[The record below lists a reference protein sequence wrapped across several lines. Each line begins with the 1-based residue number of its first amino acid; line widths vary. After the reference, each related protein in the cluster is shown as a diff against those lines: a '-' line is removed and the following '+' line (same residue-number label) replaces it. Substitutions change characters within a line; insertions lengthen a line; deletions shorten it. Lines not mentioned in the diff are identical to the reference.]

1 MKKPL
6 FIGFLVLIMFLLSA
20 CGGAPKEE
28 EGGAAPKAKT
38 EYQNKIKGAIDNSNK
53 LLAVYNKSV
62 DQLYTEELSNEE
74 FGNMMR
80 NNIEK
85 SNEMVRSI
93 DEMTP
98 DPAFFEIHQAF
109 ITFMNNQHQ
118 MFLDAVEAANED
130 EIKKND
136 LRKEYLSIK
145 TEQQKIIN
153 DLRTL

>member
-1 MKKPL
+1 MKKKL
-6 FIGFLVLIMFLLSA
+6 VMGSLVLVLLLLTA
-20 CGGAPKEE
+20 CGGEPQEE
-28 EGGAAPKAKT
+28 EGAAPEAKT
-38 EYQNKIKGAIDNSNK
+38 EYQNKVKGAIDNSNK

-80 NNIEK
+80 TNIEK

-98 DPAFFEIHQAF
+98 DPAFFEIHQAV
-109 ITFMNNQHQ
+109 ITLMNNQHQ
-118 MFLDAVEAANED
+118 MFLDAVEMANED
-130 EIKKND
+130 KIEKDN

-153 DLRTL
+153 GLRTL

>member
-1 MKKPL
+1 MKKKL
-6 FIGFLVLIMFLLSA
+6 VMGSLVLVLLLLTA
-20 CGGAPKEE
+20 CGGEPQEE
-28 EGGAAPKAKT
+28 EGAAPEAKT
-38 EYQNKIKGAIDNSNK
+38 EYQNKVKGAIDNSNK

-80 NNIEK
+80 TNIEK

-98 DPAFFEIHQAF
+98 DPTFFEIHQAV
-109 ITFMNNQHQ
+109 ITLMNNQHQ
-118 MFLDAVEAANED
+118 MFLDAVEMANED
-130 EIKKND
+130 KIEKDN

-153 DLRTL
+153 GLRTL